1 MALFHLASTSEF
13 ESLCHLI
20 QCQVLRPTNLDHPI
34 AYARILQRDADE
46 TSHVLHRYKI
56 DWIVAAPKE
65 GGLALLQN
73 GLADQLGSEVH
84 ECAGAEVLLRAVLDA
99 EELQWRIGTGP
110 LYRNKNEVFRA
121 CNLGRIDQLAIA
133 RVINRVGIVVALSEQ
148 CMGRR
153 QHLLNP
159 PAGAQKGC
167 WIAQV
172 ATHHFCSLLLQMSK
186 GKMKLLTTPCRMR
199 ALNLNRR
206 CDALILP

>member
-84 ECAGAEVLLRAVLDA
+84 ECAGAEDGEVQATGAEVLLRAVLDA

-133 RVINRVGIVVALSEQ
+133 
-148 CMGRR
+148 
-153 QHLLNP
+153 NP

>member
-84 ECAGAEVLLRAVLDA
+84 ECAGAEDGEVQATGAEVLLRAVLDA

-133 RVINRVGIVVALSEQ
+133 RVINRVGIVVALSDQ
-148 CMGRR
+148 GMGRR

-159 PAGAQKGC
+159 PGRRSEGMLDCAGR
-167 WIAQV
+167 
-172 ATHHFCSLLLQMSK
+172 HSPLLLLAPSDEQ
-186 GKMKLLTTPCRMR
+186 G
-199 ALNLNRR
+199 
-206 CDALILP
+206 